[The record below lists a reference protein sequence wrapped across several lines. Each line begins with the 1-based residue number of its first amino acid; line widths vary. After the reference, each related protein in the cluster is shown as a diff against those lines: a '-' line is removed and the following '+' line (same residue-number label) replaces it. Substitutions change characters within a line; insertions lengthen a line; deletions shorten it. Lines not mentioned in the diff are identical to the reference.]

1 MFTEQAASIEQ
12 VACAH
17 ADEFGD
23 PATLTVTGVGGH
35 VENLTSGV
43 TIL

>member
-1 MFTEQAASIEQ
+1 MLTEQAASIEP
-12 VACAH
+12 VACAQ

-23 PATLTVTGVGGH
+23 PAILTVTGVSGLA
-35 VENLTSGV
+35 ENLTSGD